1 MNSETYN
8 ATCSFYLVRIVSQPP
23 CVVLHLAFIG
33 GTSSC
38 RRNQIINELNCK
50 LKQCKFP
57 QRNLS
62 SSLVQS
68 LASAATAAIPATP
81 KNAEPEPTSPA
92 SEETGDSSQ
101 PTEASK
107 TNEVHSKS
115 EDEAAQVTFKVG
127 DDTTTTSTTTS
138 TSTTTISSNSNNS
151 SERRMRNLSGNK
163 HCFILLDRPIER
175 MLVRYERVPRDFFN
189 CYKYEEDLR
198 RQASGATSHVSSLCM
213 FQTLTRYLC
222 HKRFI
227 WYTHSPPH
235 TMRLT
240 VSAVSKILS
249 VLTM

>member
-1 MNSETYN
+1 M
-8 ATCSFYLVRIVSQPP
+8 RIVSQPP

-38 RRNQIINELNCK
+38 LRNQIINELNCK

-68 LASAATAAIPATP
+68 LAATVVPVAPKLEESTTP
-81 KNAEPEPTSPA
+81 P
-92 SEETGDSSQ
+92 SEETDSSQ
-101 PTEASK
+101 PVEAK
-107 TNEVHSKS
+107 TSEPKS
-115 EDEAAQVTFKVG
+115 EDETTQVSFKVG
-127 DDTTTTSTTTS
+127 DDTTATSTTTS
-138 TSTTTISSNSNNS
+138 TTTISTNSTNS
-151 SERRMRNLSGNK
+151 SEKRLRNLSGNK

-175 MLVRYERVPRDFFN
+175 MLVRYERIPKDFFN
-189 CYKYEEDLR
+189 VYKYEEDLKS
-198 RQASGATSHVSSLCM
+198 SGNSSYVATLCM

-235 TMRLT
+235 TERLT
-240 VSAVSKILS
+240 VSSVSKILS

>member
-1 MNSETYN
+1 MFYYSSETYS
-8 ATCSFYLVRIVSQPP
+8 AQCSFYLVRIVSQPP

-38 RRNQIINELNCK
+38 LRNQIINELNYK

-68 LASAATAAIPATP
+68 LAATIVPVPP
-81 KNAEPEPTSPA
+81 KA
-92 SEETGDSSQ
+92 SEEPTTPTSEETDSSQ
-101 PTEASK
+101 PTEAK
-107 TNEVHSKS
+107 TNEPKAS
-115 EDEAAQVTFKVG
+115 EDETVQVSFKVG
-127 DDTTTTSTTTS
+127 DDTTTSTT
-138 TSTTTISSNSNNS
+138 TSTTTISTNSTNS
-151 SERRMRNLSGNK
+151 SEKRLRNLSGNK

-175 MLVRYERVPRDFFN
+175 MLVRYERIPRDFFN
-189 CYKYEEDLR
+189 VYKYEEDLKS
-198 RQASGATSHVSSLCM
+198 SGNSSYVASLCM

-227 WYTHSPPH
+227 WYTHQPPH
-235 TMRLT
+235 TERLS
-240 VSAVSKILS
+240 VSSVSKILS